1 MSATLGWGFTDFV
14 KRGGEDLAL
23 PPDQDEDRG
32 SEGEEDEEEDM
43 DTAEE
48 GIEEED
54 VEVSSTAEPDSQERE
69 SQEGEPDAA
78 VASGKAMVELSCSAR
93 WTLCTASASST
104 AGFVYGIGLS
114 STVDFV
120 HGIGLSSAADFVYDI
135 GPSTT
140 GDPVPFRRALCSG
153 LWHRPCRDLPKVSR
167 QEEERKADPVGNVGT
182 GFDVDD
188 ALHRG
193 RSDGDGTTWIGWWCS
208 KWLAHLHPLYN
219 PLVNLF

>member
-1 MSATLGWGFTDFV
+1 MFATLGWGFTDFV
-14 KRGGEDLAL
+14 KRGG
-23 PPDQDEDRG
+23 EDRG

-43 DTAEE
+43 DTAQK

-78 VASGKAMVELSCSAR
+78 VASGKAMVELSCSAP

-104 AGFVYGIGLS
+104 VDFVYGIGLS

-120 HGIGLSSAADFVYDI
+120 HGIGLSSTADFVYDI

-167 QEEERKADPVGNVGT
+167 QEEERKADPVKMWALGSMLMMPYTAVVVMAT
-182 GFDVDD
+182 GLLGSAGGV
-188 ALHRG
+188 
-193 RSDGDGTTWIGWWCS
+193 
-208 KWLAHLHPLYN
+208 
-219 PLVNLF
+219 VNG